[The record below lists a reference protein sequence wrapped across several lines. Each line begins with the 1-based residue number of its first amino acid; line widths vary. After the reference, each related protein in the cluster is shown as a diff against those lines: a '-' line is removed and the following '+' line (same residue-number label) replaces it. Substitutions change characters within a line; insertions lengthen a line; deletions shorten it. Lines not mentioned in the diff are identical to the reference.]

1 MSNAHDKYIP
11 ALRRHRLTPLYDP
24 LQRWLLREM
33 TFKTRL
39 MKRARIQAGQR
50 VLDLGC
56 GTGTLSVLVKRTHPD
71 AEVVGLDCGS
81 ASPNDCRGQS
91 SCGGR
96 GYHV

>member
-11 ALRRHRLTPLYDP
+11 ALGLQRLTPLNDP
-24 LQRWLLREM
+24 VQRWLMREM

-39 MKRARIQAGQR
+39 MKQARFQAGQR

-71 AEVVGLDCGS
+71 AEVVGLDVDPQ
-81 ASPNDCRGQS
+81 ALAIVRGQS
-91 SCGGR
+91 SCGGP